1 MWKQLK
7 ALRIFA
13 AFRKGC
19 EIYHEMLVA
28 MGLAP
33 EAIHSLPTDQPVFE
47 PPLSSI
53 HIPDIYI
60 MKAARNLPRFVV
72 PVPSTENLRLWN

>member
-1 MWKQLK
+1 MS
-7 ALRIFA
+7 FD

-33 EAIHSLPTDQPVFE
+33 AANGTLQVDQPVPE
-47 PPLSSI
+47 PPISSV
-53 HIPDIYI
+53 HIPDIYV

-72 PVPSTENLRLWN
+72 PVSPTENLRLWN